1 MAEFGHKRIFLAHGR
16 GVLLSR
22 RYLLVRAMTG
32 KFLRRGAIA
41 DTIKSDEQMN
51 AQQKRAGKTRYHAD
65 VVSCGCPDEN
75 CGAFHVLRTERPLPT
90 ITEAEATL
98 VAHQRTRKSRDD
110 RRKHYSR
117 RKGRTTFGASRTAA
131 SA

>member
-1 MAEFGHKRIFLAHGR
+1 MAEFGYKRIFLAHGHD
-16 GVLLSR
+16 VLLSR

-75 CGAFHVLRTERPLPT
+75 CGAFHVLRTERPFPQSPKPRVRWLRTNGPEKLAT
-90 ITEAEATL
+90 IDGNT
-98 VAHQRTRKSRDD
+98 
-110 RRKHYSR
+110 
-117 RKGRTTFGASRTAA
+117 TAA
-131 SA
+131 GKAG

>member
-1 MAEFGHKRIFLAHGR
+1 
-16 GVLLSR
+16 LSR

-75 CGAFHVLRTERPLPT
+75 CGAFHILRTERPLPT

-98 VAHQRTRKSRDD
+98 VAHQRTRETRDD
-110 RRKHYSR
+110 RRKHHSR